1 MKILTVELFTCY
13 KSLFLFTNIRLGHK
27 NTFHNFYNFCT
38 LHDCFI
44 NAIKFGRTIFWLSI
58 VYAIGSGI
66 NMMSAIKPIGGDNL
80 AVHA

>member
-1 MKILTVELFTCY
+1 MINFIFVLHLHLDLF
-13 KSLFLFTNIRLGHK
+13 SRHPR
-27 NTFHNFYNFCT
+27 HR
-38 LHDCFI
+38 
-44 NAIKFGRTIFWLSI
+44 RTILVLSI